1 MLGRAP
7 WSVVSPRV
15 FTLDNL
21 RSGGYPSRQARTNR
35 QDGRHRLA
43 QRFQLAGAVALI
55 TGAASGI
62 GAALAAGLAAKGCS
76 LLLVDR
82 DPVGLEDVARQVR
95 GRGTTVETRIVDLV
109 DADAIR
115 ALPDWA
121 QDRFGRLDILI
132 NNAGVALGGRFDE
145 THLDDFEWLMD
156 INLRAVVRMCHAF
169 LPMLRARPAAQIVN
183 LSSLFGLIAPPG
195 QVAYCTSKFGVRGF
209 SEALRHEY
217 EGTGLGITVVHPG
230 GVATAISRNARGR
243 RPPSDPEAA
252 KRAAVEDEK
261 GREAFGKL
269 LTLPPAD
276 AAHAI
281 IRGIEARAPRIV
293 IGKDARN
300 AALIQR
306 LMPAGYWKTIVRL
319 SGGNL

>member
-1 MLGRAP
+1 MA
-7 WSVVSPRV
+7 
-15 FTLDNL
+15 
-21 RSGGYPSRQARTNR
+21 
-35 QDGRHRLA
+35 H
-43 QRFQLAGAVALI
+43 RFQLAGKVALI

-62 GAALAAGLAAKGCS
+62 GAALATGLAAKGCS

-82 DPVGLEDVARQVR
+82 DPEGLETIARR
-95 GRGTTVETRIVDLV
+95 IREHGAAAETRVVDLV
-109 DADAIR
+109 DAAAIR

-121 QDRFGRLDILI
+121 AQRFGHVDILI

-145 THLDDFEWLMD
+145 THLEDFEWLMD

-169 LPMLRARPAAQIVN
+169 LPMLKARPAAQIVN

-195 QVAYCTSKFGVRGF
+195 QVAYCTSKFAVRGF

-217 EGTGLGITVVHPG
+217 AGTALGVTVVHPG

-243 RPPSDPEAA
+243 RPPTDPDAA
-252 KRAAVEDEK
+252 KRAAVEDEEA
-261 GREAFGKL
+261 REAFGKF
-269 LTLPPAD
+269 LTLAPAD
-276 AAHAI
+276 AAAAI
-281 IRGIEARAPRIV
+281 IRGIEAQAPRIV

-306 LMPAGYWKTIVRL
+306 LMPVGYWKMMVRL
-319 SGGNL
+319 SGGKL

>member
-1 MLGRAP
+1 M
-7 WSVVSPRV
+7 
-15 FTLDNL
+15 
-21 RSGGYPSRQARTNR
+21 
-35 QDGRHRLA
+35 A
-43 QRFQLAGAVALI
+43 QRFQLADKVALI

-62 GAALAAGLAAKGCS
+62 GAALATGLGAKGCR

-82 DPVGLEDVARQVR
+82 DAEGLDTIARR
-95 GRGTTVETRIVDLV
+95 IREHGTAVETRVIDLV
-109 DADAIR
+109 DAEAIR

-121 QDRFGRLDILI
+121 AARFGHLDILI

-145 THLDDFEWLMD
+145 THLEDFEWLMD

-169 LPMLRARPAAQIVN
+169 LPTLRTRPAAQIVN

-217 EGTGLGITVVHPG
+217 AGTGLGVTVVHPG

-252 KRAAVEDEK
+252 ERAAVEDAK
-261 GREAFGKL
+261 AREAFGKL
-269 LTLPPAD
+269 LTLAPTD
-276 AAHAI
+276 AAGAI
-281 IRGIEARAPRIV
+281 IRGIETRAPRIV
-293 IGKDARN
+293 IGKDARS

-306 LMPAGYWKTIVRL
+306 LMPVGYWKTIVRM
-319 SGGNL
+319 SGGKL

>member
-1 MLGRAP
+1 M
-7 WSVVSPRV
+7 
-15 FTLDNL
+15 
-21 RSGGYPSRQARTNR
+21 
-35 QDGRHRLA
+35 A

-62 GAALAAGLAAKGCS
+62 GAALADGLAAKGCR

-82 DPVGLEDVARQVR
+82 DATGLEATARKVRARGVA
-95 GRGTTVETRIVDLV
+95 VETRILDLT
-109 DADAIR
+109 DAEAIR
-115 ALPDWA
+115 ALPVWV

-145 THLDDFEWLMD
+145 THLEDFAWLMD

-195 QVAYCTSKFGVRGF
+195 QVAYSTSKFAVRGF

-217 EGTGLGITVVHPG
+217 AGTGLGVTVVHPG

-243 RPPSDPEAA
+243 RPPADPEAA
-252 KRAAVEDEK
+252 ERARVEDEK
-261 GREAFGKL
+261 AREAFGRL
-269 LTLPPAD
+269 LTLAPD
-276 AAHAI
+276 EAAAAI
-281 IRGIEARAPRIV
+281 VSGIEARSPRIL
-293 IGKDARN
+293 IGKDAKS

-306 LMPAGYWKTIVRL
+306 LMPTGYWKMIVRL
-319 SGGNL
+319 SGGKL

>member
-1 MLGRAP
+1 
-7 WSVVSPRV
+7 
-15 FTLDNL
+15 
-21 RSGGYPSRQARTNR
+21 
-35 QDGRHRLA
+35 LA
-43 QRFQLAGAVALI
+43 HRFQLAGTVALI

-62 GAALAAGLAAKGCS
+62 GAALATGLAAKGCS

-82 DPVGLEDVARQVR
+82 DSEGLGTIARR
-95 GRGTTVETRIVDLV
+95 IREHGAAVETRVVDLV
-109 DADAIR
+109 DAEAIR

-121 QDRFGRLDILI
+121 AESFGHLDILI

-145 THLDDFEWLMD
+145 THLEDFEWLMD

-169 LPMLRARPAAQIVN
+169 VPMLRARPAAQIVN

-217 EGTGLGITVVHPG
+217 AGTGLGVTVVHPG

-243 RPPSDPEAA
+243 RPPTDPDAA

-261 GREAFGKL
+261 AREAFGKF
-269 LTLPPAD
+269 LTLAPTD
-276 AAHAI
+276 AAAAI

-306 LMPAGYWKTIVRL
+306 LMPVGYWKMMVRL
-319 SGGNL
+319 SGGKL

>member
-1 MLGRAP
+1 
-7 WSVVSPRV
+7 
-15 FTLDNL
+15 
-21 RSGGYPSRQARTNR
+21 
-35 QDGRHRLA
+35 LA
-43 QRFQLAGAVALI
+43 QRFQLAGSVALI

-62 GAALAAGLAAKGCS
+62 GAALATALAAKGCS

-82 DPVGLEDVARQVR
+82 DSEGLETIARR
-95 GRGTTVETRIVDLV
+95 IREHGAAVETRAIDLV
-109 DADAIR
+109 DAEAIR

-121 QDRFGRLDILI
+121 SERFGHVDILI

-145 THLDDFEWLMD
+145 THLEDFEWLMD

-217 EGTGLGITVVHPG
+217 AGTGLGVTVVHPG

-243 RPPSDPEAA
+243 RPPSDPDAA
-252 KRAAVEDEK
+252 KRAAVEDAEA
-261 GREAFGKL
+261 REAFGKF
-269 LTLPPAD
+269 LTLAPTD
-276 AAHAI
+276 AAAAI
-281 IRGIEARAPRIV
+281 IRGIEARTPRIV

-306 LMPAGYWKTIVRL
+306 LMPVGYWQMMVRL
-319 SGGNL
+319 SGGKL

>member
-1 MLGRAP
+1 
-7 WSVVSPRV
+7 
-15 FTLDNL
+15 
-21 RSGGYPSRQARTNR
+21 
-35 QDGRHRLA
+35 LA
-43 QRFQLAGAVALI
+43 HRFQLAGTVALI

-62 GAALAAGLAAKGCS
+62 GAALATGLAAKGCS

-82 DPVGLEDVARQVR
+82 DSEGLGTIARR
-95 GRGTTVETRIVDLV
+95 IREHGAAVETRVVDLV
-109 DADAIR
+109 DAEAIR

-121 QDRFGRLDILI
+121 AESFGHLDILI

-145 THLDDFEWLMD
+145 THLEDFEWLMD

-169 LPMLRARPAAQIVN
+169 VPMLRARPAAQIVN

-217 EGTGLGITVVHPG
+217 AGTGLGVTVVHPG

-243 RPPSDPEAA
+243 RPPTDPDAA

-261 GREAFGKL
+261 AREAFGKF
-269 LTLPPAD
+269 LTLAPTD
-276 AAHAI
+276 AAAAI
-281 IRGIEARAPRIV
+281 IRGIEERAPRIV

-306 LMPAGYWKTIVRL
+306 LMPVGYWKMMVRL
-319 SGGNL
+319 SGGKL

>member
-1 MLGRAP
+1 
-7 WSVVSPRV
+7 
-15 FTLDNL
+15 
-21 RSGGYPSRQARTNR
+21 
-35 QDGRHRLA
+35 LA
-43 QRFQLAGAVALI
+43 HRFQLAGKVALI

-62 GAALAAGLAAKGCS
+62 GAALATGLAAKGCS

-82 DPVGLEDVARQVR
+82 DPEGLETIARR
-95 GRGTTVETRIVDLV
+95 IREHGAAVETRVVDLV
-109 DADAIR
+109 DAEAIR

-121 QDRFGRLDILI
+121 AESFGHLDILI

-145 THLDDFEWLMD
+145 THLEDFEWLMD

-169 LPMLRARPAAQIVN
+169 VPMLRARPAAQIVN

-217 EGTGLGITVVHPG
+217 AGTGLGVTVVHPG

-243 RPPSDPEAA
+243 RPPTDPDAA

-261 GREAFGKL
+261 AREAFGKF
-269 LTLPPAD
+269 LTLAPTD
-276 AAHAI
+276 AAAAI

-306 LMPAGYWKTIVRL
+306 LMPVGYWKMMVRL
-319 SGGNL
+319 SGGKL

>member
-1 MLGRAP
+1 
-7 WSVVSPRV
+7 
-15 FTLDNL
+15 
-21 RSGGYPSRQARTNR
+21 
-35 QDGRHRLA
+35 LA
-43 QRFQLAGAVALI
+43 HRFQLAGTVALI

-62 GAALAAGLAAKGCS
+62 GAALATGLAAKGCS

-82 DPVGLEDVARQVR
+82 DSDGLGTIARR
-95 GRGTTVETRIVDLV
+95 IREHGAAVETRVVDLV
-109 DADAIR
+109 DAEAIR

-121 QDRFGRLDILI
+121 AESFGHLDILI

-145 THLDDFEWLMD
+145 THLEDFEWLMD

-169 LPMLRARPAAQIVN
+169 VPMLRARPAAQIVN

-217 EGTGLGITVVHPG
+217 AGTGLGVTVVHPG

-243 RPPSDPEAA
+243 RPPTDPDAA

-261 GREAFGKL
+261 AREAFGKF
-269 LTLPPAD
+269 LTLAPTD
-276 AAHAI
+276 AAAAI

-306 LMPAGYWKTIVRL
+306 LMPVGYWKMMVRL
-319 SGGNL
+319 SGGKL

>member
-1 MLGRAP
+1 M
-7 WSVVSPRV
+7 
-15 FTLDNL
+15 
-21 RSGGYPSRQARTNR
+21 
-35 QDGRHRLA
+35 A

-62 GAALAAGLAAKGCS
+62 GSALAEGLAAKGCT

-82 DPVGLEDVARQVR
+82 DETGLAAVAAQIR
-95 GRGTTVETRIVDLV
+95 GVTVATRVLDLT
-109 DADAIR
+109 DAEGIR
-115 ALPDWA
+115 ALPHWVA
-121 QDRFGRLDILI
+121 EQSGHLDLLI

-145 THLDDFEWLMD
+145 THLDDFEWLLD

-209 SEALRHEY
+209 SEALRHEFD
-217 EGTGLGITVVHPG
+217 GTGLGVTVVHPG

-243 RPPSDPEAA
+243 RPPTDPEAA

-261 GREAFGKL
+261 ARAAFGKL
-269 LTLPPAD
+269 LTLAPAD
-276 AAHAI
+276 AADAI

-293 IGKDARN
+293 VGKDAKN

-306 LMPAGYWKTIVRL
+306 LMPVGYWKTIVRL
-319 SGGNL
+319 SGGTL

>member
-1 MLGRAP
+1 M
-7 WSVVSPRV
+7 
-15 FTLDNL
+15 
-21 RSGGYPSRQARTNR
+21 
-35 QDGRHRLA
+35 A
-43 QRFQLAGAVALI
+43 QRFQLADKVALI

-62 GAALAAGLAAKGCS
+62 GAALATGLGAKGCR

-82 DPVGLEDVARQVR
+82 DAEGLDTIARR
-95 GRGTTVETRIVDLV
+95 IREHGTAVETRVIDLV
-109 DADAIR
+109 DAEAIR

-121 QDRFGRLDILI
+121 AARFGHLDILI

-145 THLDDFEWLMD
+145 THLEDFEWLMD

-169 LPMLRARPAAQIVN
+169 LPTLRTRPAAQIVN

-217 EGTGLGITVVHPG
+217 AGIGLGVTVVHPG

-252 KRAAVEDEK
+252 ERAAVEDAK
-261 GREAFGKL
+261 AREAFGKL
-269 LTLPPAD
+269 LTLAPTD
-276 AAHAI
+276 AAGAI
-281 IRGIEARAPRIV
+281 IRGIETRAPRIV
-293 IGKDARN
+293 IGKDARS

-306 LMPAGYWKTIVRL
+306 LMPVGYWKTIVRM
-319 SGGNL
+319 SGGKL